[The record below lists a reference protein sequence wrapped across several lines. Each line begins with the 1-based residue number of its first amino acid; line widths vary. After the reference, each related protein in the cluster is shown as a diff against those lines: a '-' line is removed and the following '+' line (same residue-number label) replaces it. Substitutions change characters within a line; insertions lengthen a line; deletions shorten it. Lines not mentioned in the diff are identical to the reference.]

1 MHFIETFDKDKLY
14 HIIQNKEK
22 YVVTKSHSDND
33 PFVMARKYLD
43 KSSNGVIKVN
53 YHQKHN
59 RDYGRFF
66 ADGSVSLQNITREIR
81 QCIGFDYYDDI
92 DMVNAHPII
101 LQHLCGKHGV
111 DCDYL
116 NEYISEREKHMSEL
130 SADNGIDRET
140 AKKIFLS
147 LINGGPSGSKCY
159 SGLEAPTK
167 FIKRFKS
174 EAVQILEELC
184 AIYSD
189 EFEFRKKKKPNNPY
203 GSTVNSI
210 MCEWENQ
217 ILQLILSFYTAHNI
231 ISNNCV
237 LCFDGVMIPKH
248 KNTADLLP
256 DCEKYIHEKLG
267 IKVTLKIKVMEDG
280 FVVNNAEPYLE
291 PKAFD
296 PNDNFCWS
304 EFDEKYRGRL
314 FTSQND
320 IIEKTITDLNRV
332 LCKVDQGS
340 GFIIKKTDCKDNLMD
355 ILDANAKFTD
365 IFFKYNE
372 EGKQKEMSFKRYI
385 QLFSN
390 DLVRYRSI
398 DFAPNSKDPKL
409 FNLWSGFIAQE
420 VKAID
425 TAPIS
430 MILAHIKEVYCNN
443 DQVSYDYF
451 LDLLYYIIK
460 YPERPLEIAT
470 FIYSKAQGSGKNI
483 ILNFLQEFVFGDN
496 ITYYTTGL
504 ENILCTH
511 NHLLKNKKIVI
522 VDELASSSDNFVG
535 NFDKFKSM
543 MTGPTISIN
552 PKGVNQY
559 NIKNVL
565 SWFLISNHDDCIRI
579 EATDRRYFC
588 LSVSEQYIGNKEYFK
603 QLANTF
609 TQENG
614 NIFYSYLLQRGDA
627 RDVNIRIP
635 PMNEFKKSIISKSW
649 SSSIRFLFYV
659 KDVER
664 GISPSELTASEFY
677 NEYKQWAFDNHE
689 KLKSSAKFFVD
700 ISGSITKTHTMTGA
714 RYDVKTIEL
723 K

>member
-1 MHFIETFDKDKLY
+1 MQFIETFDKDKLF
-14 HIIQNKEK
+14 HILQNKEK
-22 YVVTKSHSDND
+22 YIVTLSHSDND
-33 PFVMARKYLD
+33 PYLMAQKYLN
-43 KSSNGVIKVN
+43 KSSNGVIKVS
-53 YHQKHN
+53 YHQTHG
-59 RDYGRFF
+59 RAYGRFF
-66 ADGSVSLQNITREIR
+66 ADGSVSLQNLTREIR
-81 QCIGFDYYDDI
+81 QCIAYDYYDDI

-101 LQHLCGKHGV
+101 LRHLCGMHNI
-111 DCDYL
+111 DCDHL
-116 NEYISEREKHMSEL
+116 NEYILNREKHI
-130 SADNGIDRET
+130 ADLMADSSIDREM
-140 AKKIFLS
+140 AKKTFLS
-147 LINGGPSGSKCY
+147 LINGGLKCY
-159 SGLEAPTK
+159 AELKAPTK
-167 FIKRFKS
+167 FIKKFKS
-174 EAVQILEELC
+174 EATQILEELC
-184 AIYSD
+184 ALYP
-189 EFEFRKKKKPNNPY
+189 EELALRTAEKPTNPR

-217 ILQLILSFYTAHNI
+217 ILQLILAFYTSHGL

-237 LCFDGVMIPKH
+237 LCFDGVMIPKSS
-248 KNTADLLP
+248 KTAELLAA
-256 DCEKYIHEKLG
+256 CEDYVFQKLH
-267 IKVTLKIKVMEDG
+267 IKIDLKIKPMEDG
-280 FVVNNAEPYLE
+280 FVVNKPAPYLE
-291 PKAFD
+291 PKSFD

-314 FTSQND
+314 FTSQTD

-332 LCKVDQGS
+332 LCKVDQGN
-340 GFIIKKTDCKDNLMD
+340 GFIIKKTDCKENLMD

-365 IFFKYNE
+365 IFFKYTE
-372 EGKQKEMSFKRYI
+372 DGKQKEMSFKRYI

-390 DLVRYRSI
+390 DIARYRSI

-409 FNLWSGFIAQE
+409 FNLWSGFAAHE
-420 VKAID
+420 VKTVDI
-425 TAPIS
+425 APIQL
-430 MILAHIKEVYCNN
+430 ILSHIREVYCNN

-460 YPERPLEIAT
+460 YPERPLEVAT
-470 FIYSKAQGSGKNI
+470 FIYSKSQGSGKNI
-483 ILNFLQEFVFGDN
+483 ILNFLQDYVFGSN

-504 ENILCTH
+504 ESILCAH

-565 SWFLISNHDDCIRI
+565 SWFLISNHDDCIRV

-588 LSVSEQYIGNKEYFK
+588 LSVSEQYIGNKQYFK
-603 QLANTF
+603 SLADTF

-614 NIFYSYLLQRGDA
+614 NIFYSYLLHRGDT

-635 PMNEFKKSIISKSW
+635 PMNAFKKSIISKGW
-649 SSSIRFLFYV
+649 SSSIRFLFEI
-659 KDVER
+659 KDKER
-664 GISPSELTASEFY
+664 GISPTEVTTSDLY

-689 KLKSSAKFFVD
+689 KVKSSTKFFTD
-700 ISGSITKTHTMTGA
+700 INCSITKSKTRTGA
-714 RYDVKTIEL
+714 IYDLKTIEL